1 MLILLLPHFLFTIV
15 LGEGRAFTAF
25 FPHSVPNL
33 HGRGHIQTPPEAHV
47 HGHPHVYEPAPV
59 YGQIPVQTHDP
70 VHVTTSRFGFGPSR
84 FENQPSLPHFN
95 PVAQEPETP
104 QVFAV
109 VRSSLVPH
117 SGNVVEKSKAL
128 AESAKSLFKS
138 LQNITLVPELFDRVF
153 ELNGCLGSLEDAV
166 KLMDLSNKLI
176 SRNAPEII
184 YLEAI
189 VDNLMHEKNVTKLLR
204 SSAKMLRILEDLI
217 PRLSEADE
225 SFGIC
230 ITHPKDSV
238 NDFKALAQLMR
249 NVINHRDIFLPEQQ
263 RLIIE
268 ESIKIM
274 KDIGEFLVRMN
285 KSLELFENLCK
296 NNDTKEIAVYNSIG
310 DIMED
315 LAALFKVLGDE
326 EKAKDIIVQS
336 KFIKDIVDSF
346 RDVEEFK
353 SKLECGVN
361 GGYENLALTLDDL
374 AEIVQNVG
382 IHALAKEIGVN
393 IDFIN
398 TV

>member
-1 MLILLLPHFLFTIV
+1 MLILLLPPFLFPSV
-15 LGEGRAFTAF
+15 LGEGKPFTAF

-33 HGRGHIQTPPEAHV
+33 HGPGHVQAPPQAHV
-47 HGHPHVYEPAPV
+47 HGHTPVYEPASS
-59 YGQIPVQTHDP
+59 YGQIPVHVHEP
-70 VHVTTSRFGFGPSR
+70 VHVSTSQYGFGPSR
-84 FENQPSLPHFN
+84 FDNPPSQHHLA
-95 PVAQEPETP
+95 VQEQEIP
-104 QVFAV
+104 QVFPV
-109 VRSSLVPH
+109 VRSSFVP
-117 SGNVVEKSKAL
+117 STGNVVEKSKAL
-128 AESAKSLFKS
+128 AESAKSLFRS
-138 LQNITLVPELFDRVF
+138 LQNITLVPELFERVF
-153 ELNGCLGSLEDAV
+153 DLNGCLGSLEDAV

-204 SSAKMLRILEDLI
+204 ASAKMLRVLEDLI

-225 SFGIC
+225 SSGIC
-230 ITHPKDSV
+230 ITNPKDSV
-238 NDFKALAQLMR
+238 DDFKALAQLMR

-274 KDIGEFLVRMN
+274 KDVGEFLVRMN
-285 KSLELFENLCK
+285 KSLEFFRTLCEND
-296 NNDTKEIAVYNSIG
+296 NTKEIAVYNSIG

-315 LAALFKVLGDE
+315 LAALFRVLGDE
-326 EKAKDIIVQS
+326 EKAKNIMVSSD
-336 KFIKDIVDSF
+336 FIKNIVDSF
-346 RDVEEFK
+346 RNVEEL
-353 SKLECGVN
+353 SSTLECGVN

-374 AEIVQNVG
+374 AEIVQSVG